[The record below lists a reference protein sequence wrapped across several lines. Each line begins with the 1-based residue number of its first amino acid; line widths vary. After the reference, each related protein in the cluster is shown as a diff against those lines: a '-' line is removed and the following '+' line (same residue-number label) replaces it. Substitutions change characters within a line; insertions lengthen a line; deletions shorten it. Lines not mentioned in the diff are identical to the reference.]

1 MLGILN
7 GIKEWYLG
15 LSSNV
20 KMLVIGLA
28 IGFIFGGC
36 TCRNWRKAVIE
47 GGAPEAYSFGWLDE
61 PEHVDQVVRT
71 FKSPY
76 FSDSANGLM
85 LSTEDK
91 DAFLWKY
98 YEQVHGHPWKAHD
111 QNGTGCCVGEG
122 FAAGV
127 EILTAVGIVVDGNS
141 HEYQDI
147 SAAAVYALSR
157 EVGDFLGNQ
166 DGSTG
171 ADAAKA
177 LQDLGVVSCKD
188 AGDTNGVDGTAKTH
202 ASLAKQ
208 WGRSGLPAA
217 LKQIAVK
224 HRVKTVSRVRS
235 AEEVRVA
242 LTNGYPV
249 PICSTVGFEPF
260 RRDSDGFCKPGGTWP
275 HCMCIVGYRADKR
288 AFLVLQS
295 WGETMPPG
303 PKTLGQPNCSFWIT
317 WDACNRITKTGE
329 CYAISN
335 FDGYPAQR
343 LPFFIHHTAPDIFR
357 GKSIFLCKTM
367 DIFRKA
373 EPQVGLAF

>member
-1 MLGILN
+1 MLAFLN
-7 GIKEWYLG
+7 GIKEWFLG

-47 GGAPEAYSFGWLDE
+47 GGAPEAYSFGWIDE
-61 PEHVDQVVRT
+61 PEHVDRVVRT

-76 FSDSANGLM
+76 FSDTANGLM
-85 LSTEDK
+85 LTTKDQ

-98 YEQVHGHPWKAHD
+98 HEQVTGKPWRAHD

-122 FAAGV
+122 FSAGV
-127 EILTAVGIVVDGNS
+127 EILTAVGIANGEA
-141 HEYQDI
+141 HEYHDI

-157 EVGDFLGNQ
+157 EIGGFLGNQ

-177 LQDLGVVSCKD
+177 LQDLGVVSSSD
-188 AGDTNGVDGTAKTH
+188 ANDDNTTGKPH
-202 ASLAKQ
+202 ATLAKQ

-217 LKQIAVK
+217 LKKIAVK
-224 HRVKTVSRVRS
+224 HRVKTVSRVRT

-249 PICSTVGFEPF
+249 PICSNVGFEPF

-288 AFLVLQS
+288 GFLVLQS
-295 WGETMPPG
+295 WGESMPPG

-343 LPFFIHHTAPDIFR
+343 LPFFIHNTAPERFR
-357 GKSIFLCKTM
+357 GQLVFARTTG
-367 DIFRKA
+367 D
-373 EPQVGLAF
+373 